1 MAGVWRAMAG
11 LLKTRTGLLVALFA
25 LAPTGLNE
33 AANLMPALA
42 KEWAA
47 PAETVALVSGV
58 VGGLVSIP
66 GCVLG
71 GYLCRRFA
79 PQAVYIGTGAACA
92 LMEAVIAFSS
102 RTPAIFAAMVLLN
115 AAVVGT
121 NWAAITGV
129 IFEILGE
136 EGAATVSSLMSS
148 LANAPIVVM
157 AMVVGAMQQRFGTHT
172 MFLGEA
178 GIATACL
185 LGLTLLMW
193 LWRPSAGWPAQA
205 LSPRPSL

>member
-1 MAGVWRAMAG
+1 
-11 LLKTRTGLLVALFA
+11 
-25 LAPTGLNE
+25 
-33 AANLMPALA
+33 
-42 KEWAA
+42 
-47 PAETVALVSGV
+47 
-58 VGGLVSIP
+58 
-66 GCVLG
+66 
-71 GYLCRRFA
+71 
-79 PQAVYIGTGAACA
+79 
-92 LMEAVIAFSS
+92 
-102 RTPAIFAAMVLLN
+102 MVLLN